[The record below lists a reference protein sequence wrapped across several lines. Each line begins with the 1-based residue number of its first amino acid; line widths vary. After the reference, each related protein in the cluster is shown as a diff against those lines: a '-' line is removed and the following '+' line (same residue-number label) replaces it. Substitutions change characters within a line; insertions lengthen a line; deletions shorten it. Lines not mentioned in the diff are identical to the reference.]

1 MVAGVPSQVTEATPD
16 RASVAEPVTLV
27 EAPVKVAP
35 EAGEVMDTV
44 GRLSSRLMT
53 RLAVAV
59 FPALST
65 AVPITG

>member
-16 RASVAEPVTLV
+16 SVSVAEPVTLV
-27 EAPVKVAP
+27 EVPVKVAP
-35 EAGEVMDTV
+35 EAGAVMDTA

-65 AVPITG
+65 AVPVTS